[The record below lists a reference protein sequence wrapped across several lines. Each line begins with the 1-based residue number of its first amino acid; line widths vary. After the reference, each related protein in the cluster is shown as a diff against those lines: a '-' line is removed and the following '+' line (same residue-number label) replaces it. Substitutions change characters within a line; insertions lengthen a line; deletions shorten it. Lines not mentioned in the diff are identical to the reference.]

1 MRHFL
6 AYPLALSVK
15 SHPVSMAA
23 PPVSCPL
30 QPPTCLSYLPTSSL
44 PRALLRAVPVPP
56 VAGTAEKKL
65 ALTKGTTTHNEFGKV
80 QATAYAAVDL
90 KKDSWDLREVMWLD
104 PS

>member
-15 SHPVSMAA
+15 SHPVGMAA
-23 PPVSCPL
+23 PPVSGLL
-30 QPPTCLSYLPTSSL
+30 QPPTCLSDLFTTSL
-44 PRALLRAVPVPP
+44 PRALLRAIPVPP
-56 VAGTAEKKL
+56 VTDPAEEEL